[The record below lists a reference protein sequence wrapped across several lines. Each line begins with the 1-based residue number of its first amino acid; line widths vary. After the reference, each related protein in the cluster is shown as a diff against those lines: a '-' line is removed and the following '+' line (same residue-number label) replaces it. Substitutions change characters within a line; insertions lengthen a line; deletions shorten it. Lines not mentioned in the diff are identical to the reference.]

1 MEVHS
6 VVGGIQV
13 IDNAY
18 PYPDDNVYSATYGFD
33 IVKVTTF
40 LAESLEHDDL
50 VGHGT
55 TEESA
60 VNRLRWEVEQWT
72 DQGLGEY
79 YRVRQSVSYIAKRK
93 REAYSVGKIEGIVGH
108 GMTPTEAVE
117 DIKRQLTI
125 SDIITDYKE
134 PT

>member
-1 MEVHS
+1 M
-6 VVGGIQV
+6 
-13 IDNAY
+13 IDKSY
-18 PYPDDNVYSATYGFD
+18 PYPDDNVFSDTYGFD

-55 TEESA
+55 TEQSA
-60 VNRLRWEVEQWT
+60 VNRLRWEVEQCT
-72 DQGLGEY
+72 DQALGEY
-79 YRVRQSVSYIAKRK
+79 YRVRQSVSYIARRK
-93 REAYSVGKIEGIVGH
+93 REAYSVGKIEGMVGH
-108 GMTPTEAVE
+108 GMTPSEAVE
-117 DIKRQLTI
+117 DIKRQLSI

>member
-1 MEVHS
+1 M
-6 VVGGIQV
+6 
-13 IDNAY
+13 IDKSY
-18 PYPDDNVYSATYGFD
+18 PYPDDNVYSHTYGFD

-50 VGHGT
+50 VGQGT
-55 TEESA
+55 TEEGA
-60 VNRLRWEVEQWT
+60 VLQLRCEVELWT
-72 DQGLGEY
+72 DQALGEY

-93 REAYSVGKIEGIVGH
+93 REAYSVGKIEGMVGH

-134 PT
+134 PS

>member
-1 MEVHS
+1 M
-6 VVGGIQV
+6 
-13 IDNAY
+13 IDKSY
-18 PYPDDNVYSATYGFD
+18 PYPDDNVYSDTYGFD

-40 LAESLEHDDL
+40 LAMSLEHDDL

-55 TEESA
+55 TKESA

-79 YRVRQSVSYIAKRK
+79 YRVQESVSYIAKRK
-93 REAYSVGKIEGIVGH
+93 REAYSVGKIEGLWGH
-108 GMTPTEAVE
+108 GMTPSEAVE